1 MMWVFKLQ
9 RGFTL
14 IELLIVMT
22 LMGVVL
28 SLVAPMGMNMVTKA
42 RAQTE
47 YLQLQQKMNS
57 MATHAFTQ
65 AQPLELVFDDNT
77 LTSYRFDS
85 VASVLIFNQ
94 SETFEFISFPE
105 KQTVRFNRN
114 GIPNTNSI
122 DVLVR
127 SNEKQLMLAN

>member
-1 MMWVFKLQ
+1 MWVFKLQ

>member
-65 AQPLELVFDDNT
+65 AQPLDLVFDDNT